1 MMHQADVLH
10 VESSYTGRRQTTLQF
25 HTHTHTH
32 THMSFSDVCNGARR
46 AKTSPASDDDRQHR
60 AGRQD
65 FCCRLAS
72 NASNIFS
79 VADYCSVVS
88 LSVVDIPLSSVKSDA

>member
-1 MMHQADVLH
+1 MHQAETVLCTCSLE
-10 VESSYTGRRQTTLQF
+10 VGIQAFNYSAVPYT
-25 HTHTHTH
+25 HE
-32 THMSFSDVCNGARR
+32 MFSGVYNGARG
-46 AKTSPASDDDRQHR
+46 AKTSPRSDDGRQSR
-60 AGRQD
+60 AGRQG